1 MDKKVVE
8 QVNEM
13 TKTVLDSM
21 IRLQEINDR
30 TVQQLAQRQLD
41 AVGDFMSSGIRQLK
55 ALGETRDL
63 SQVVSK
69 QADMAKELN
78 DRMLEH
84 ARQTMDLL
92 MTSRN
97 ELNAMME
104 SNLQAILNK
113 TKEAV
118 EKK

>member
-1 MDKKVVE
+1 MDKKIVE

-41 AVGDFMSSGIRQLK
+41 AAGDFMNSGVRQLK
-55 ALGETRDL
+55 TIGEAKTL
-63 SQVVSK
+63 NEVVSR
-69 QADMAKELN
+69 QADLAKELN
-78 DRMLEH
+78 DKMLEH
-84 ARQTMDLL
+84 SRQTMDLL

-118 EKK
+118 E